1 MMDRNGLFI
10 HWRISAA
17 EDFITK
23 LVMPAPRAKSNNR
36 LNIRAKSRWEAT
48 TTIRFFIYCRWKG
61 TDNLSWAEKI
71 YET

>member
-1 MMDRNGLFI
+1 
-10 HWRISAA
+10 
-17 EDFITK
+17 
-23 LVMPAPRAKSNNR
+23 MPAPRAQSNNR

-71 YET
+71 YETYFWNIIRLSSNNGLDDDER